1 MKTLRNVPGMVKR
14 HYEKVVLALALV
26 GLIGAVVYLNQMKN
40 TENEKIDTYEK
51 GIPRRKSKS
60 VQTVDIGV
68 LSSAMQR
75 ATNPPG
81 LNLSPPHN
89 LVNPVKWQRR
99 PDGTM
104 LKVETGKEVGPE
116 ALQIVKISPLST
128 IITLD
133 NQSGSGV
140 NMSVAQE
147 ASTNRFMRQK
157 LQAYLTTNTPM
168 DRIHSRTRLF
178 TLKDL
183 KLLPDGPVAE
193 IELIDGT
200 KATVTTNKPVAR
212 VEGYKVDLV
221 YPPENRRPFPDR
233 RVGDPL
239 ALAGENYNI
248 VAISTN
254 EVVVSARSNDR
265 RTIIRNSAPVAP

>member
-1 MKTLRNVPGMVKR
+1 MKALRNVPGMVKR
-14 HYEKVVLALALV
+14 HYEKVILALALV

-40 TENEKIDTYEK
+40 AENEKIDTYEK
-51 GIPRRKSKS
+51 GIPKRKGKS
-60 VQTVDIGV
+60 VQTVDLSM
-68 LSSAMQR
+68 LSSAMLH
-75 ATNPPG
+75 ATNPPAVSF
-81 LNLSPPHN
+81 SPPHN
-89 LVNPVKWQRR
+89 LFNPVKWQRR

-104 LKVETGKEVGPE
+104 LKVETGKEVGAE
-116 ALQIVKISPLST
+116 ALQIVKILPLST

-147 ASTNRFMRQK
+147 ASTNRVMRQK

-168 DRIHSRTRLF
+168 DRVHSRTRLF
-178 TLKDL
+178 TLKNL
-183 KLLPDGPVAE
+183 ELLPDGPVAE
-193 IELIDGT
+193 IELIDGMKT
-200 KATVTTNKPVAR
+200 KVTTNKPFAR

-239 ALAGENYNI
+239 ALAGEDYNI

-254 EVVVSARSNDR
+254 EVVISARSNDR
-265 RTIIRNSAPVAP
+265 RTIIRNNAP

>member
-1 MKTLRNVPGMVKR
+1 MKSLGSIPGLVKR
-14 HYEKVVLALALV
+14 HYEKVILALALLI
-26 GLIGAVVYLNQMKN
+26 LIGAVVYLNQMKN
-40 TENEKIDTYEK
+40 AENEKIDTYDK
-51 GIPRRKSKS
+51 GITRRKPKPI
-60 VQTVDIGV
+60 QIVDIGV
-68 LSSAMQR
+68 LSSAMSR
-75 ATNPPG
+75 ATNAPS
-81 LNLSPPHN
+81 LSFTPPHN
-89 LVNPVKWQRR
+89 LFNPVKWQQRS
-99 PDGTM
+99 DGQRI
-104 LKVETGKEVGPE
+104 KVETGTEVGPA

-183 KLLPDGPVAE
+183 KLLPDGPAAE

-200 KATVTTNKPVAR
+200 KTTVTTNKPFAR
-212 VEGYKVDLV
+212 IEGYKVDLV
-221 YPPENRRPFPDR
+221 YPPENRRPFTDK

-239 ALAGENYNI
+239 ALAGEDYNI
-248 VAISTN
+248 VAITPN

-265 RTIIRNSAPVAP
+265 RTIIRSNAP